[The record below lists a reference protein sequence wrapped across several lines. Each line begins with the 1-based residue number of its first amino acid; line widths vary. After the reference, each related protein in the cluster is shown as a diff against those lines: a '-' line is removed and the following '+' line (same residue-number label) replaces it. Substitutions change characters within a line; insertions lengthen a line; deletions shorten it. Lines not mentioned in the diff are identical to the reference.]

1 MPPFCSFRVEKQPTS
16 ASLPIL
22 CRSAENGS
30 HALLQRMG
38 KWSKLTI
45 ESALDGQGVE
55 RRIIM
60 GVFRF
65 GIMGAAKIGAKF
77 CDAVSRL
84 PQAQVAAVASK
95 SQERADAFAKA
106 NGVPSA
112 YGDYRRMLER
122 PDIDGVYIDT
132 TNNFHYENMLL
143 CLEYGKPFLCEK
155 AFTITKGQAQEVF
168 SRAEEKGLFTMEAM
182 WSRFTPAVQKA
193 KAWIDGGRIGQI
205 DLASYNFCFVSGSDA
220 AHRLNAPELGGGANR
235 DIGVY
240 AFEILSYLIN
250 QPLLEAKTMVN
261 RFSYGSDCTDGM
273 LLRFEHAIA
282 TTQVSF
288 RAIAPETAWFC
299 GDRGSIQLLG
309 GHKGGGAVLY
319 GPDRQEIER
328 FIPPEE
334 NGFVYEIEE
343 FIRGV
348 REGRLES
355 DVIPH
360 RDTLL
365 CMELFDLCDRE
376 NPQEK

>member
-1 MPPFCSFRVEKQPTS
+1 ME
-16 ASLPIL
+16 
-22 CRSAENGS
+22 
-30 HALLQRMG
+30 M
-38 KWSKLTI
+38 
-45 ESALDGQGVE
+45 
-55 RRIIM
+55 
-60 GVFRF
+60 FRF

-77 CDAVSRL
+77 CDAVRKI
-84 PQAQVAAVASK
+84 PGAQVAAVSSK
-95 SQERADAFAKA
+95 SQERADAFARA
-106 NGVPSA
+106 NGVPEA
-112 YGDYRRMLER
+112 YGDYRQMLAR

-155 AFTITKGQAQEVF
+155 AFTITKEQAQEVF
-168 SRAEEKGLFTMEAM
+168 AKAEKKGLFSMEAM

-193 KAWIDGGRIGQI
+193 KEWIDSGRIGQVN
-205 DLASYNFCFVSGSDA
+205 LANYQFCFVSGNDA
-220 AHRLNAPELGGGANR
+220 SHRLNAPELGGGANR

-240 AFEILSYLIN
+240 AFEILSYLVN
-250 QPLLEAKTMVN
+250 QPLLEAKTMAS
-261 RFSYGSDCTDGM
+261 RFPYGSDCTDGM

-282 TTQVSF
+282 STQVSF

-328 FIPPEE
+328 FEQPEE

-348 REGRLES
+348 REQKLES

-376 NPQEK
+376 NPWEK